1 MKCLVYADVNLNLS
15 DGSSIWVQSVVE
27 VLRSV
32 YPDGRIVLLSREQ
45 MNGKGVSAT
54 LQKTAGIDIRIC
66 DQAGLQQ
73 ARNEERGPPDRWP
86 VTFFPSIGRSVL
98 IALSCVEPKLPPGWR
113 RFRRWHRGCGPIC
126 FSDLTP
132 ANWTA

>member
-1 MKCLVYADVNLNLS
+1 MKCLVYADVNLNLI

-73 ARNEERGPPDRWP
+73 ARNEERGTAGSVARDILSLDRQ
-86 VTFFPSIGRSVL
+86 IGFDRIIL
-98 IALSCVEPKLPPGWR
+98 RGTEIAAGLAAV
-113 RFRRWHRGCGPIC
+113 
-126 FSDLTP
+126 P
-132 ANWTA
+132 AVAPRLWAYLFQ